1 VEKGHGG
8 LFSQP
13 VRAAKRPIRTQGCA
27 GPHRQRQRVGIH
39 CNEAAGVARVG
50 WDEAPSSRAQIALGE
65 RLRGELQREAA
76 ARASGP
82 RGVGTLLE
90 AKVPIE
96 RCRGA
101 HNTVR
106 PHSSLGYRLRATES
120 HRSYRLLRYTSAS
133 GQGRAIGR
141 AALMIDTESISGGR
155 SVVGHIAPD
164 FGGPTY
170 EDGWRVLLTDELNAH
185 VESQAL
191 FAV

>member
-1 VEKGHGG
+1 MEGFFH
-8 LFSQP
+8 SQ
-13 VRAAKRPIRTQGCA
+13 
-27 GPHRQRQRVGIH
+27 
-39 CNEAAGVARVG
+39 
-50 WDEAPSSRAQIALGE
+50 LE
-65 RLRGELQREAA
+65 RLSDLFVRKGVPVHIGSDNGSEFTATRLREWLEWVGMKPPHLEPRSPWENGYVESFNGKLPHELLA
-76 ARASGP
+76 
-82 RGVGTLLE
+82 RGVFDTLLE

-185 VESQAL
+185 VDSQAL